1 MALKRHCRLNLNV
14 GMDDVNEGF
23 SAGGDA
29 SGCGSLVLDN
39 DEFFSQ
45 VSSLLAA
52 GQRVTLRA
60 QGNSMFPF
68 IAGGRDSVVLQG
80 ARGAAVGDI
89 VLARVP
95 GLGYV
100 VHRVYRV
107 GGGWLLLM
115 GDGNL
120 HRTERCRAC
129 DVVGCV
135 VRIVRG
141 RRVVDCSSPAERM
154 LAACWRVLLPV
165 RRYLLWVARR
175 CAAMA
180 GN

>member
-1 MALKRHCRLNLNV
+1 MKRHCRLNLNV

-23 SAGGDA
+23 PAGGDA

-39 DEFFSQ
+39 DEFFGQ

-107 GGGWLLLM
+107 DGGWLLLM